1 MTVVNAGQA
10 RFTGK
15 VTVKDVDVTFTR
27 PSFWD
32 NCTFEVTGT
41 HALTITD
48 GYFGHP
54 CEANI
59 NTSGDVV
66 ISTTNVW
73 GEGNASNSAITFG
86 DKTKKVTFD
95 KNVFHNTQANG
106 VVKFNGGSELL
117 LQRNNFVDMNAAH
130 NPFVFAASIPTI
142 KITSTFVT
150 YTNTDVVDST
160 ALCRFQKT
168 KDTAVKEFDKT
179 TISFDTKSKANN
191 QVYGQETSGLQ
202 TAFVVFSNKNNKVTS
217 DNPTV
222 EWV

>member
-1 MTVVNAGQA
+1 MQVVPLLKGYYNDDIIIDKPMTVVNAGRA
-10 RFTGK
+10 CFTGK
-15 VTVKDVDVTFTR
+15 VAVKDVDVTFTR

-86 DKTKKVTFD
+86 DKTK
-95 KNVFHNTQANG
+95 
-106 VVKFNGGSELL
+106 
-117 LQRNNFVDMNAAH
+117 R
-130 NPFVFAASIPTI
+130 
-142 KITSTFVT
+142 
-150 YTNTDVVDST
+150 
-160 ALCRFQKT
+160 
-168 KDTAVKEFDKT
+168 
-179 TISFDTKSKANN
+179 
-191 QVYGQETSGLQ
+191 
-202 TAFVVFSNKNNKVTS
+202 
-217 DNPTV
+217 
-222 EWV
+222 